1 MNPSVE
7 SQEPA
12 TQAPRGLSR
21 LLGSTGIS
29 MIGQGVALAAVPLL
43 AASLTRDPFEVSL
56 VGAATYAATLVLGL
70 PAGALVDRW
79 PRRAVMVAADVLRAF
94 LLVALALA
102 IGADALTLPALVGVV
117 FLLSAAGCFFDP
129 AAQAAIP
136 AVAGRDTMTL
146 AKANGRLWTYDVFG
160 RSLVGPPLGAAL
172 FAAGAVLPF
181 ALNGLTFIASALLLV
196 GLTTLR
202 RPARADVQTSIRH
215 DIREGL
221 RFLAGHV
228 KLRVLTLG
236 MATYNFGYN
245 VAFAPLVLFAQER
258 LDLDARGFGLL
269 LATLAVG
276 GLVGGWLAPRVY
288 TRLSAIA
295 TYAACLAVQALAWV
309 AVGLGGGAWAAGAAL
324 AFVGV
329 ASTVVSAVGGTA
341 RQEIS
346 PDHLLGRVT
355 AGTRVL
361 GIGSAAVGSVVG
373 GAVGSLA
380 GLVAPLLA
388 AAVVLALGAVLFGSA
403 ALRSD

>member
-1 MNPSVE
+1 MNLSVE
-7 SQEPA
+7 SQESA

-70 PAGALVDRW
+70 LAGALVDRW
-79 PRRAVMVAADVLRAF
+79 PRRAVMVVADIVRA
-94 LLVALALA
+94 LLLAGLAVA
-102 IGADALTLPALVGVV
+102 IWTDALTLPLLVGVV

-136 AVAGRDTMTL
+136 AVAGRDSSTL

-160 RSLVGPPLGAAL
+160 RSLIGPPLGAAL

-181 ALNGLTFIASALLLV
+181 ALNGLTFIASALLLL

-202 RPARADVQTSIRH
+202 RPARPDVQTSVRQ
-215 DIREGL
+215 DIRDGL
-221 RFLAGHV
+221 HFLAGHA
-228 KLRVLTLG
+228 KLRALTLG
-236 MATYNFGYN
+236 MAAYNLGYN

-258 LDLDARGFGLL
+258 LDLDARGFGLM

-276 GLVGGWLAPRVY
+276 GVVGGWLAPRVY
-288 TRLSAIA
+288 TRLSAVA
-295 TYAACLAVQALAWV
+295 TYAVCLGVQALGWA
-309 AVGLGGGAWAAGAAL
+309 AVGVVGDAWAAGVAL
-324 AFVGV
+324 ALIGV
-329 ASTVVSAVGGTA
+329 VSTVVSAVGGTA

-361 GIGSAAVGSVVG
+361 GIGAAAVGSVAG
-373 GAVGSLA
+373 GVVGSLA
-380 GLVAPLLA
+380 GLLAPLLTA
-388 AAVVLALGAVLFGSA
+388 AAVLALAAILFGSV
-403 ALRSD
+403 ALRTS